1 MNSKSNIVIFTLE
14 IHGIAEPSSWTLVC
28 GRGGLG
34 RMADKEEDAPDG
46 TFKRNQF
53 SFIFIYCTQLSPYV
67 VNTSSEKA
75 LCYSENRK
83 LRWWDQEN
91 LGTQFSRRK
100 TGKNCQ
106 KNTITSYPVYS
117 KQTTIPSILLSGAK
131 LTEYYSVH
139 SGIRIGPKRTQLL
152 LIPCI
157 LNLEQ
162 NAPIVL
168 RWCVQDWYAKEL
180 QDFLCWSFLRVEYC
194 KKRVDF
200 CLSPVLNLTKLT

>member
-1 MNSKSNIVIFTLE
+1 
-14 IHGIAEPSSWTLVC
+14 
-28 GRGGLG
+28 
-34 RMADKEEDAPDG
+34 MANKEEDAPDG
-46 TFKRNQF
+46 TFKRNRF

-106 KNTITSYPVYS
+106 KEHNYQLSCLFQTNHYS
-117 KQTTIPSILLSGAK
+117 VNSAIRSRFWQL
-131 LTEYYSVH
+131 EYYSVH